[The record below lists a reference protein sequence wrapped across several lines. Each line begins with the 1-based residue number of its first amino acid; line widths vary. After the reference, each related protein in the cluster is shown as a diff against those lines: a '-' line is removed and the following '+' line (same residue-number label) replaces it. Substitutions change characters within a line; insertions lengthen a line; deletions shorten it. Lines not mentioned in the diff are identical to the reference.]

1 VNIGMKQ
8 KIQALFSD
16 PQAPS
21 FMIIMLVF
29 GVSTG
34 LFLGVLNNY
43 LHEIL
48 LFSKMERGMVELP
61 RELPGLLLFLLLALM
76 SRFCEVRILRFSFVI
91 GLAGVVGLIL
101 LGDMR
106 SPAIAMIVLWSM
118 GEHLMMPLRNSMGI
132 HMAKAGKEGVALG
145 IVRSMGN
152 IGQVIGFYLI
162 PVLFVI
168 LPFEVLKNISFTR
181 FQMIFGIGVI
191 SLVVGLVLSLRLKVN
206 ETHIQRKKFVLN
218 RRFTKYYVLEMFF
231 GARKQVFIT
240 FAPYVLI
247 VHYGART
254 ELLALLYGIFS
265 SINIFIAP
273 AIGRLVDRLGYRR
286 IIIWDTIALI
296 LICLGYGFAH
306 HLFSQSVAFVVVC
319 SIFVLDSVLFAVSIA
334 RTMYVKEVSESQ
346 NEVTTTL
353 STGISINHL
362 ISIAIAI
369 LGGVLWQHLGV
380 EALFSL
386 AALFGLGSFFFSL
399 TLPKKASANCASV

>member
-1 VNIGMKQ
+1 MKQ
-8 KIQALFSD
+8 KIQSLFND

-34 LFLGVLNNY
+34 LFLGALNNY

-48 LFSKMERGMVELP
+48 SISKMARGIVELP
-61 RELPGLLLFLLLALM
+61 RELPGLLLFLLVALM
-76 SRFCEVRILRFSFVI
+76 SHSCEVRILRWSFVI
-91 GLAGVVGLIL
+91 ALAGIVGLIL
-101 LGDMR
+101 VGDMR
-106 SPAIAMIVLWSM
+106 YPAIAMIVLWST
-118 GEHLMMPLRNSMGI
+118 GEHLMMPLRNSIGI
-132 HMAKAGKEGVALG
+132 HMAQPGKEGVALG

-162 PVLFVI
+162 PILFVL
-168 LPFEVLKNISFTR
+168 LPFQVLKSISFDR
-181 FQMIFGIGVI
+181 FQIIFGIGVI
-191 SLVVGLVLSLRLKVN
+191 ALSVGFILSFRLRVN
-206 ETHIQRKKFVLN
+206 ENHIQRKKLSLN
-218 RRFTKYYVLEMFF
+218 KRFTKYYILEMFF

-247 VHYGART
+247 VRYGART
-254 ELLALLYGIFS
+254 ELLGLLYGVFS
-265 SINIFIAP
+265 TINIFIAP
-273 AIGRLVDRLGYRR
+273 AIGKLVDRLGYRL
-286 IIIWDTIALI
+286 IIIVDTIALM

-306 HLFSQSVAFVVVC
+306 HLFSQPVAFVVVC

-334 RTMYVKEVSESQ
+334 RTMYVKEVSQSQ
-346 NEVTTTL
+346 NEVTSTL

-362 ISIAIAI
+362 ISIVIAI

-399 TLPKKASANCASV
+399 TLPKGSAKYA